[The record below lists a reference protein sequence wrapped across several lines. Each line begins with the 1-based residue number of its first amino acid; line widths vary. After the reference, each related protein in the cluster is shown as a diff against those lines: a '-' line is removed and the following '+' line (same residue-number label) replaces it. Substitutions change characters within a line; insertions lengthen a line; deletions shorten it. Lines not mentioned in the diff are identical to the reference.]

1 MHILVVNDDGPPN
14 QTCSPYILPFVQ
26 ALRREDH
33 TVTVVIPSTP
43 QSWISK
49 AHLVGKS
56 LKATPYHPNALTED
70 DDVEWTIVDGT
81 PASCTQLGIY
91 HLTSH
96 RGPVD
101 LVVSGPNW
109 GRNVT
114 TLYNLASGTV
124 GGALE
129 GAQCGKKAIAVSF
142 ASKNKVPDETIKAA
156 CRIAARLVAHLA
168 EKWTPGVELYA
179 LNVPMISGIDT
190 RKAVYTTSL
199 PCYWTQSSLF
209 QELEP
214 NSINDFIM
222 GTSNGS
228 APASERS
235 PREFKWQPQL
245 KDVEHAVSGAEAGTD
260 GWAMVQQYTS
270 ITPMVATF
278 RSIDHLIGDA
288 FSS

>member
-1 MHILVVNDDGPPN
+1 M
-14 QTCSPYILPFVQ
+14 
-26 ALRREDH
+26 
-33 TVTVVIPSTP
+33 
-43 QSWISK
+43 
-49 AHLVGKS
+49 GKS

-260 GWAMVQQYTS
+260 GWAMVQQYTRYVQPILMDIELISGRKYHSNGCNIS
-270 ITPMVATF
+270 IH
-278 RSIDHLIGDA
+278 RSLNRGRLFELTGGAD
-288 FSS
+288 